1 MGSIIQSWKIRKHD
15 SGWSDSESCSNLP
28 VYQKIWLDDIRVEE
42 RENSQD
48 WLDKVIEELSRWI
61 RNTYEKLHISSSI
74 KLGDDELLHIKNI
87 IRDNK
92 EALL

>member
-1 MGSIIQSWKIRKHD
+1 MILGLKS
-15 SGWSDSESCSNLP
+15 
-28 VYQKIWLDDIRVEE
+28 V
-42 RENSQD
+42 NSQD

-61 RNTYEKLHISSSI
+61 RNTYEKLNISSSI